1 MPVVFSNLRVLVVDD
16 NAHMRT
22 LLRSLLQSLGVREVF
37 ESSDGAQ
44 AFAVSR
50 DFKPD
55 FIVTDLTMEP
65 VDGIELTRMVRT
77 RKDSP
82 NPYVPVIMVTGH
94 TERSRVEAA
103 RDAGVTEF
111 IAKPIT
117 AQNLTA
123 RINTITER
131 PRPFVRCDSYVG
143 PDRRRR
149 RAEDYEG
156 PWRRHDDT
164 ERDVDI
170 S

>member
-1 MPVVFSNLRVLVVDD
+1 MPVAFDKLRIIVADD
-16 NAHMRT
+16 NAHMRA
-22 LLRSLLQSLGVREVF
+22 LLRSLLQSLGVREVV
-37 ESSDGAQ
+37 ETPDGAQ
-44 AFAVSR
+44 AFAAMR
-50 DFKPD
+50 EFKPD

-77 RKDSP
+77 RRDSP
-82 NPYVPVIMVTGH
+82 NPFVPIIMVTGH

-123 RINTITER
+123 RMNTITDR
-131 PRPFVRCDSYVG
+131 PRPFVRCETYVG

-149 RAEDYEG
+149 KAEDYEG
-156 PWRRHDDT
+156 PRRRIDDPH
-164 ERDVDI
+164 
-170 S
+170 